1 MNYELDLIHMQVQY
15 PSDLPRLQTE
25 LSEKEV
31 SSNVQPAAF
40 RPAETFTIDPCKYG
54 KRAVRRPCVKET
66 GPLRTYRQQQSV

>member
-15 PSDLPRLQTE
+15 PSDLPWLQTE

-40 RPAETFTIDPCKYG
+40 RPAETFTIDPCKSG
-54 KRAVRRPCVKET
+54 KRACVKET
-66 GPLRTYRQQQSV
+66 GPLRMYRQQQSV